1 MCIEQLISN
10 NCLFF
15 TGLLGIIYNRNSVL
29 IVLMGIEMSLL
40 GVNLNFIFFSI
51 LYNDLLGQIFALF
64 ILTVAAA
71 EASIGLA
78 IIISYFKVYGNILI
92 SDSSSLIRN

>member
-1 MCIEQLISN
+1 MCLEQLLSN
-10 NCLFF
+10 NSLFF
-15 TGLLGIIYNRNSVL
+15 TGLLGILYNRNSIL

-40 GVNLNFIFFSI
+40 GINLNFISFSV
-51 LYNDLLGQIFALF
+51 LYNDLLGQVFALF

-78 IIISYFKVYGNILI
+78 IIIAYFKVYGNIQI

>member
-10 NCLFF
+10 NSLFF
-15 TGLLGIIYNRNSVL
+15 TGLLGILYNRNSIL

-40 GVNLNFIFFSI
+40 GLNLNFILFST
-51 LYNDLLGQIFALF
+51 LHNDLLGQLFALF

-78 IIISYFKVYGNILI
+78 IIIAYFKNYGGILI
-92 SDSSSLIRN
+92 NESSSLIRN

>member
-1 MCIEQLISN
+1 MCLEQLLSN
-10 NCLFF
+10 NSLFF
-15 TGLLGIIYNRNSVL
+15 TGLLGILYNRNSIL

-40 GVNLNFIFFSI
+40 GINLNFISFSI
-51 LYNDLLGQIFALF
+51 LYNDVLGQIFALF

-78 IIISYFKVYGNILI
+78 IIIAYFKVYGNILI
-92 SDSSSLIRN
+92 SESSSLIRN

>member
-1 MCIEQLISN
+1 MCLEQLLSN
-10 NCLFF
+10 NSLFF
-15 TGLLGIIYNRNSVL
+15 TGLLGILYNRNSIL

-40 GVNLNFIFFSI
+40 GINLNFISFSV
-51 LYNDLLGQIFALF
+51 LYNDLLGQVFALF
-64 ILTVAAA
+64 ILTVAAE

-78 IIISYFKVYGNILI
+78 IIIAYFKVYGNIQI

>member
-1 MCIEQLISN
+1 MFLEQLVSN
-10 NCLFF
+10 NSLFF
-15 TGLLGIIYNRNSVL
+15 TGLLGILYNRNSVL

-40 GVNLNFIFFSI
+40 GINLNFISFSI
-51 LYNDLLGQIFALF
+51 IYNDLLGQIFALF

-71 EASIGLA
+71 EAAIGLA
-78 IIISYFKVYGNILI
+78 IIIAYFKVYSNILI

>member
-1 MCIEQLISN
+1 MCLEQLISN
-10 NCLFF
+10 NSLFF
-15 TGLLGIIYNRNSVL
+15 TGLLGILYNRNSVL

-40 GVNLNFIFFSI
+40 GLNLNFISYST
-51 LYNDLLGQIFALF
+51 LYNDLLGQLFALF

-78 IIISYFKVYGNILI
+78 IIIAYFKNYSNILI
-92 SDSSSLIRN
+92 NESSSLIRK

>member
-1 MCIEQLISN
+1 MCLEQLLSN
-10 NCLFF
+10 NSLFF
-15 TGLLGIIYNRNSVL
+15 TGLLGILYNRNSIL
-29 IVLMGIEMSLL
+29 IVLMGIEMALL
-40 GVNLNFIFFSI
+40 GINLNFISFSI
-51 LYNDLLGQIFALF
+51 LYNDLFGQIFALF

-78 IIISYFKVYGNILI
+78 IIIAYFKVYGNILI

>member
-1 MCIEQLISN
+1 MCLEQLLSN
-10 NCLFF
+10 NSLFF
-15 TGLLGIIYNRNSVL
+15 TGLLGILYNRNSIL

-40 GVNLNFIFFSI
+40 GINLNFISFSI
-51 LYNDLLGQIFALF
+51 LYNDLLGQVFALF

-78 IIISYFKVYGNILI
+78 IIIAYFKVYGNIQI